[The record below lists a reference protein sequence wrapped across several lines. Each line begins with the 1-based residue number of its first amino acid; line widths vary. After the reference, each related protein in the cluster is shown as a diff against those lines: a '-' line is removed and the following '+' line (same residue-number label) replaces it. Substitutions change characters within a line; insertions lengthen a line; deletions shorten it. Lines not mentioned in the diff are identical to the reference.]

1 MNGRHQDIASAVP
14 ADLDV
19 LPQLR
24 GFRLRGMEMT
34 RLETF
39 IDAAF
44 AFAISMLVI
53 AAQQIPDDIASLLA
67 AFKNVPTFICS
78 IAVLSIFW
86 RGHWLWSRRYGL
98 EDGVSILISWA
109 MIVTILIF
117 IYPLKAIFGAMWYF
131 ITNGRIGQPFSLYT
145 TESQARTIFA

>member
-1 MNGRHQDIASAVP
+1 MDAAMTQREAEIASAVP
-14 ADLDV
+14 PNLDE
-19 LPQLR
+19 LPRLN
-24 GFRLRGMEMT
+24 GFRLRGIEMT

-39 IDAAF
+39 IDAAL

-53 AAQQIPDDIASLLA
+53 LAQQIPDDIASLLA

-98 EDGVSILISWA
+98 EDGVSILISWS

-117 IYPLKAIFGAMWYF
+117 IYPLKAIFGAMWYLLSS
-131 ITNGRIGQPFSLYT
+131 GQLGQRFSIST
-145 TESQARTIFA
+145 TEA